1 MPIHETPQLRIA
13 LTGGS
18 GMVGC
23 NFLEHSNCQ
32 HHKILAPSHSELDLC
47 DKAAVYHW
55 MSLNEPDIVVHAAG
69 RVGGIQA
76 NIREPVSFFLD
87 NLDMGRNVVVGA
99 QLAGVRKLI
108 NLGSSCMYP
117 REAMSPLNED
127 QILNGKL
134 EPTNEGYALAKISIA
149 RLCKYIS
156 QENSSFH
163 YKTVVPCNIYGPFD
177 KFDPKHS
184 HMVPA
189 LIHKIHKAIKE
200 KSKVVEIWGDGKARR
215 EFMYAGDLT
224 NFIWQAIEH
233 FDTLPDIINA
243 GLGHDL
249 EVNEYYKVVAD
260 VLGFKGTF
268 SHDLRKPVGMNQKL
282 VDISQAI
289 NWGWS
294 PKVSISDGIAF
305 TYEYYLK
312 NIKNEY

>member
-1 MPIHETPQLRIA
+1 MTKVIFRNEVPRLRIA

-18 GMVGC
+18 GMVGR
-23 NFLEHSNCQ
+23 NFMEHTNCKR
-32 HHKILAPSHSELDLC
+32 HEILAPSHSELDLC
-47 DKAAVYHW
+47 DPAAVYKW
-55 MSLNEPDIVVHAAG
+55 MREYVPDIVVHAAG

-76 NIREPVSFFLD
+76 NIRQPVKFFLD
-87 NLDMGRNVVVGA
+87 NLDMGRNVVMGA

-134 EPTNEGYALAKISIA
+134 EPTNEGYALAKISIT

-156 QENSSFH
+156 QEHSSFQ
-163 YKTVVPCNIYGPFD
+163 YKTLVPCNIYGPFD
-177 KFDPKHS
+177 KFDPEHS

-189 LIHKIHKAIKE
+189 LIHKIHIAIQE
-200 KSKVVEIWGDGKARR
+200 KSNVVEIWGNGKARR

-224 NFIWQAIEH
+224 SFIWQAIEK
-233 FDTLPDIINA
+233 FDTLPDVINA
-243 GLGHDL
+243 GLGHDF

-268 SHDLRKPVGMNQKL
+268 SHDLTKPVGMNQKL
-282 VDISQAI
+282 VDVSKAIS
-289 NWGWS
+289 WGWS
-294 PKVSISDGIAF
+294 PKMSLSDGIAY
-305 TYEYYLK
+305 T
-312 NIKNEY
+312 